1 MMAQNTADKLR
12 VLIVEDSEVT
22 ALSLRAM
29 IEAQDDMTVAGIA
42 ATGQEGMRRAS
53 ELYPDVTLMDIHLP
67 DIDGTEAT
75 WLLTAK
81 APDTAVIMVSS
92 EGGTEYVQ
100 RAMLAGAQGYIVKPV
115 REPTELANTIRTV
128 HQRSQQR
135 RAQQGRSSSVP
146 QASIGALQRGHRV
159 AVFSPK
165 GGQGKTTIAVNLA
178 VVLRALTE
186 KRVALVDADLRFGD
200 ANLLLDLPF
209 ERSLVDLLPR
219 IDELDSDLLDQVL
232 SKHASGVEVLV
243 RPERPELAETISA
256 RHIEQVLTVLPRLFE
271 FVVIDCDVSYEE
283 KLLAVLDRADSILL
297 IVTPDLGAMRNTRHF
312 LHLAQ
317 KLGYPQSKL
326 NFVVNRANSKVGLT
340 VGDVERTLGP
350 GKYFQLGSYGRTLTT
365 SRNMGRPA
373 VVSQPRSEFA
383 RVIRRIAEHLR
394 HTANG
399 AT

>member
-1 MMAQNTADKLR
+1 
-12 VLIVEDSEVT
+12 
-22 ALSLRAM
+22 
-29 IEAQDDMTVAGIA
+29 
-42 ATGQEGMRRAS
+42 
-53 ELYPDVTLMDIHLP
+53 
-67 DIDGTEAT
+67 
-75 WLLTAK
+75 
-81 APDTAVIMVSS
+81 
-92 EGGTEYVQ
+92 
-100 RAMLAGAQGYIVKPV
+100 
-115 REPTELANTIRTV
+115 
-128 HQRSQQR
+128 
-135 RAQQGRSSSVP
+135 
-146 QASIGALQRGHRV
+146 
-159 AVFSPK
+159 
-165 GGQGKTTIAVNLA
+165 
-178 VVLRALTE
+178 
-186 KRVALVDADLRFGD
+186 
-200 ANLLLDLPF
+200 
-209 ERSLVDLLPR
+209 
-219 IDELDSDLLDQVL
+219 
-232 SKHASGVEVLV
+232 VLV

>member
-1 MMAQNTADKLR
+1 MDQNTVDKLR

-29 IEAQDDMTVAGIA
+29 IEAQDDMTVAAVA
-42 ATGQEGMRRAS
+42 ATGQEGLRRAS
-53 ELYPDVTLMDIHLP
+53 ELYPDITLMDIHLP

-75 WLLTAK
+75 WRLTSTT
-81 APDTAVIMVSS
+81 PDTSVIMVSS

-100 RAMLAGAQGYIVKPV
+100 RAMLAGAQGYIIKPV
-115 REPTELANTIRTV
+115 REPAELADTIRTV

-135 RAQQGRSSSVP
+135 RAQLGRPTSIP
-146 QASIGALQRGHRV
+146 HAGIGAPQRGHRV

-186 KRVALVDADLRFGD
+186 KRIALVDADLRFGD
-200 ANLLLDLPF
+200 ANVLLDLPF

-219 IDELDSDLLDQVL
+219 IDDLDSDLLDQVL
-232 SKHASGVEVLV
+232 SKHASGVQVLV
-243 RPERPELAETISA
+243 RPERPELAETISPG
-256 RHIEQVLTVLPRLFE
+256 HIEQVLTVLPRLFP
-271 FVVIDCDVSYEE
+271 FVVIDCDVSYDE

-297 IVTPDLGAMRNTRHF
+297 IVTPDLGAMRNARHF

-340 VGDVERTLGP
+340 AGDVERTLGP
-350 GKYFQLGSYGRTLTT
+350 GNYFHLGSYGRTLTT
-365 SRNMGRPA
+365 SRNMGQPA
-373 VVSQPRSEFA
+373 VLSQPRSEFA
-383 RVIRRIAEHLR
+383 RAIRRIAEHLR

-399 AT
+399 AI